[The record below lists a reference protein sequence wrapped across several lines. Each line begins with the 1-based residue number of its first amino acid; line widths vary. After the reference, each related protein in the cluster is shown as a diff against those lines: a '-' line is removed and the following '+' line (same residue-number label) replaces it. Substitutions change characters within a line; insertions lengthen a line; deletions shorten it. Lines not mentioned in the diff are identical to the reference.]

1 MIELFHTANIKLAA
15 TLDALGFDLHSPPVT
30 RFVKEDKSETVTFW
44 FLAERKLDGLHA
56 GAIFDAFVKGDPTP
70 EQITPEDPVKFAA
83 HLLESRNKCV
93 ELLHLT
99 PKFKRMVINGKT
111 VAINENA
118 SAETRAKFAEMIPN
132 K

>member
-15 TLDALGFDLHSPPVT
+15 TLDAIGFDLHSPPVT
-30 RFVKEDKSETVTFW
+30 RYVREDKSETVTFW
-44 FLAERKLDGLHA
+44 FLAQRKSDGLHA
-56 GAIFDAFVKGDPTP
+56 GAIFDAFVRDEPTP
-70 EQITPEDPVKFAA
+70 EGVAPVDPVKFAA

-99 PKFKRMVINGKT
+99 PKFKKMVINGTT
-111 VAINENA
+111 VAINEKA
-118 SAETRAKFAEMIPN
+118 SAETREKFAKML

>member
-15 TLDALGFDLHSPPVT
+15 TLDAIGFDLHSPPVT
-30 RFVKEDKSETVTFW
+30 RYVREDKSETVTFW
-44 FLAERKLDGLHA
+44 FLSHRKSDGLHA
-56 GAIFDAFVKGDPTP
+56 GAIFDAFIRGEPTP
-70 EQITPEDPVKFAA
+70 PEIAPVDPVKFAA

-118 SAETRAKFAEMIPN
+118 SAETREQFAKILQ
-132 K
+132 